1 MLFASREEAHAMKTK
16 LLLKIAAAIGAFV
29 LVGGISVAA
38 LARSGAGSSTPP
50 SLPVVSTP
58 GLENDDTET
67 PDRPETE
74 SPEAD
79 DQGEDADD
87 QGEDADDQ
95 GENEDADDQ
104 GENEDAD
111 DQGENEDADDQGE
124 NEDDQGEDADDQ
136 GENEDGDD

>member
-38 LARSGAGSSTPP
+38 LARSGAGSSSPP
-50 SLPVVSTP
+50 TLPVVSTP
-58 GLENDDTET
+58 EVENDDTEA
-67 PDRPETE
+67 PEPQETE
-74 SPEAD
+74 SPEADDQAENEND

-87 QGEDADDQ
+87 QG
-95 GENEDADDQ
+95 
-104 GENEDAD
+104 
-111 DQGENEDADDQGE
+111 EDADDQGE

>member
-87 QGEDADDQ
+87 QGE
-95 GENEDADDQ
+95 
-104 GENEDAD
+104 NEDAD